1 MAVISTLAVNL
12 VARTG
17 AFEKNMNKSR
27 KHASRF
33 SRELKTM
40 AKTAITAFSGLA
52 AIRFFSQSLKLYG
65 EQEASIKSLS
75 DALGLIGKNSDAAM
89 TDMKKFAAGIQKI
102 TVYGDEA
109 VLRLMAM
116 GSSMAKLSGTELKN
130 ATKAAIGLAAA
141 YKLDV
146 VAAMRL
152 VARARMGDVSTL
164 TRYGIKVDAAL
175 NKQEKF
181 NEVLKE
187 GIRGFALA
195 EGEVHT
201 FNGRMEQL
209 KNKIGDVREQI
220 GGKLLPAV
228 LRIVSVLDNFNMTFV
243 DVVAKTLKWVA
254 VITSAI
260 YLAPRIVKAIGLIIK
275 ALQGMAEAQAT
286 VLGLA
291 GPGGWIIL
299 GTGLMVAGASLAVID
314 ELFKDIKTDAEGAA
328 KAIDKTA
335 KALKPVKHPLRGGS
349 YSHLGHLAAA
359 ATGQLPEDQSER
371 LAAASAKMRARNM
384 YPWALPPVE
393 HPLRGGGYSRLG
405 GIAAKV
411 SGQLPE
417 DQSERLAAASA
428 KMRARNQTIAIDNS
442 AKALEEYNKTLDRYN
457 KLIDENVAA
466 QIKDYNSVQGRIEAI
481 RQQLRDFGKSAG
493 QLMAESI
500 TRVMGYGHKTQVY
513 INSVLNDMKD
523 LDLLKKTEEGALE
536 FKGIMQDVI
545 EQLKTVGMDWVD
557 KLKYRVGQLK
567 GVAEGE
573 KQNLYDMLVQ
583 LKERTKVPKV
593 STEAF
598 TREKGVVGVLERPGL
613 MAIGGGAP
621 MQIEQRQLMEL
632 ENQSRDIQD
641 IRNSTRQTARHEW
654 R

>member
-1 MAVISTLAVNL
+1 MAVISILAVNL
-12 VARTG
+12 IARTG

-27 KHASRF
+27 KHVSRF

-40 AKTAITAFSGLA
+40 AKTAVTAFSGLA

-65 EQEASIKSLS
+65 EQEAAVKSLS
-75 DALGLIGKNSDAAM
+75 DALDLIGKNSNATMAN
-89 TDMKKFAAGIQKI
+89 MKAFASSIQKV

-152 VARARMGDVSTL
+152 VARARTGDTATL
-164 TRYGIKVDAAL
+164 AKYGIKLKEGLSA
-175 NKQEKF
+175 QEKF
-181 NEVLKE
+181 NAILIKGAE
-187 GIRGFALA
+187 GFKLA
-195 EGEVHT
+195 EGEAHT
-201 FNGRMEQL
+201 FIGKMAQL
-209 KNKIGDVREQI
+209 KNSIGDVREHI
-220 GGKLLPAV
+220 GEKLLPAV
-228 LRIVSVLDNFNMTFV
+228 LRIVRILDHFNMTFV

-260 YLAPRIVKAIGLIIK
+260 YIAPRIVKAIGLIIK

-291 GPGGWIIL
+291 GPGGWVIL
-299 GTGLMVAGASLAVID
+299 GAGLMVAGVSLAVID

-328 KAIDKTA
+328 KAAEKAAKTFVLP
-335 KALKPVKHPLRGGS
+335 KSTFQGFS
-349 YSHLGHLAAA
+349 SLGF
-359 ATGQLPEDQSER
+359 
-371 LAAASAKMRARNM
+371 
-384 YPWALPPVE
+384 
-393 HPLRGGGYSRLG
+393 
-405 GIAAKV
+405 IAAKV
-411 SGQLPE
+411 SGQLPK
-417 DQSERLAAASA
+417 DQSGKLAAASA
-428 KMRARNQTIAIDNS
+428 KMQARYQAVAIDKS
-442 AKALEEYNKTLDRYN
+442 ARALEEYNKALDRYN

-493 QLMAESI
+493 QLMAENI
-500 TRVMGYGHKTQVY
+500 NRVMGYGHKTQVY

-523 LDLLKKTEEGALE
+523 LDLLKKTEEGALQ
-536 FKGIMQDVI
+536 FKSIMLDVTDR
-545 EQLKTVGMDWVD
+545 LKTAGMDWVE
-557 KLKYRVGQLK
+557 KLKYRVEQLK
-567 GVAEGE
+567 GVAESE
-573 KQNLYDMLVQ
+573 KQNLYSMLAQ
-583 LKERTKVPKV
+583 LKERTKVPKTPV
-593 STEAF
+593 EAF
-598 TREKGVVGVLERPGL
+598 IREKGVVGVLERPAL

-621 MQIEQRQLMEL
+621 MQIEQKQLAEL
-632 ENQSRDIQD
+632 KNLASDLKDVRE
-641 IRNSTRQTARHEW
+641 STRQTARHEW